1 MIVFYINLQ
10 ILIILWWVGAIVA
23 GLSLLIPQ
31 YTYFL
36 IGGSLGWITVVI
48 ASGLIIYALNH
59 DNNFEGLYDSRDF
72 RDKEFEQVNKIRH
85 RLDKGEQVQF
95 ITRTIKAQTGWLIYN
110 PRYNICYQ

>member
-1 MIVFYINLQ
+1 M
-10 ILIILWWVGAIVA
+10 
-23 GLSLLIPQ
+23 
-31 YTYFL
+31 
-36 IGGSLGWITVVI
+36 
-48 ASGLIIYALNH
+48 NH

-110 PRYNICYQ
+110 P